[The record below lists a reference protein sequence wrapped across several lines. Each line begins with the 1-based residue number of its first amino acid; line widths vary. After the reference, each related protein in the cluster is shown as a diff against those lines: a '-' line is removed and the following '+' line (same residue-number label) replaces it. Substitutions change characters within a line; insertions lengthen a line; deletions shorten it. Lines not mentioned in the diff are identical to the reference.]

1 MAESCLYIPIW
12 FYFNPQLSVPHIFY
26 AYLLI
31 FVDFTISVL
40 FSHSFYHVFHQKT
53 THSLYLHTIVDLFA
67 FLFYRTSTEFFII
80 NLHHLQIQFY
90 NIPFHHIDIA
100 YAIVFIIK
108 YNFIILGLYLF
119 FYFLHL
125 FTDLLYTL
133 IVSVVPHW
141 NVKSIINFH
150 RINSCSTLEFLI
162 AKVKQVS
169 ISLTGIIGVTEKSAH
184 GKCTL
189 FSVTPPL
196 YPFFHSPIL

>member
-1 MAESCLYIPIW
+1 MYQLNNYFNIRIYIIPIW
-12 FYFNPQLSVPHIFY
+12 FYFNGISLTVSISASIFTFQYGSTLIRSLSPPEIVENT
-26 AYLLI
+26 A
-31 FVDFTISVL
+31 
-40 FSHSFYHVFHQKT
+40 
-53 THSLYLHTIVDLFA
+53 LHTIVDLFA

-133 IVSVVPHW
+133 IVSVFPHW
-141 NVKSIINFH
+141 NF
-150 RINSCSTLEFLI
+150 
-162 AKVKQVS
+162 
-169 ISLTGIIGVTEKSAH
+169 SLPK
-184 GKCTL
+184 L
-189 FSVTPPL
+189 NRYL
-196 YPFFHSPIL
+196 YL